1 MGLESIQGFML
12 QDQSMSA
19 SWGTQTVRETCLIKM
34 SSPLEDIIDVQAALP
49 AYDGGVTPEPTFTI
63 GWSYHPDRTDLVL
76 KEAPTVREHP
86 AGRPFWL
93 VELVYETA
101 TWLDKTP
108 ADEDQGKG
116 RIGRK
121 RRLDGITS
129 IKYPWDEPPTW
140 SGGSRTV
147 RATVFQD
154 SAGTRLL
161 HSNGLPLT
169 EGIDVEIELEE
180 HQFTWN
186 VEYATFDYAT
196 DIAPYVGKINSAT
209 VFGAVAKNVLLQTLT
224 ATENYRTQNIG
235 LRDDDVNISGAVAT
249 HHYVTLNATFLIDR
263 RGTTHGYF
271 REANRRVSMHT
282 IQKVTIPITMYCPIE
297 INDRGDVAQSPWPL
311 TATGQGYPYTTLP
324 SANPETDFYI
334 IDPLYPKT
342 AALHTFVSDNGLAIP

>member
-1 MGLESIQGFML
+1 MGLESIQGFVL

-34 SSPLEDIIDVQAALP
+34 SSPLEDVIDVQNALP
-49 AYDGGVTPEPTFTI
+49 AYGSGPEPTFTI
-63 GWSYHPDRTDLVL
+63 GLSYHPDRTDLIL
-76 KEAPTVREHP
+76 KEAPLVKEHP
-86 AGRPFWL
+86 AGRPYWL

-108 ADEDQGKG
+108 PDQDQGRG
-116 RIGRK
+116 RVGRN
-121 RRLDGITS
+121 RRYNAGVA
-129 IKYPWDEPPTW
+129 IKYPWNEPPTW

-161 HSNGLPLT
+161 HSNGLPLL

-186 VEYATFDYAT
+186 LEFSTFDYAT
-196 DIAPYVGKINSAT
+196 DIAPYVGKVNSAST
-209 VFGAVAKNVLLQTLT
+209 FGVAAKNVLLQTCT
-224 ATENYRTQNIG
+224 ATENYRTQNIATADG
-235 LRDDDVNISGAVAT
+235 EGTTGATAT
-249 HHYVTLNATFLIDR
+249 HHYITMNATFLIDR

-282 IQKVTIPITMYCPIE
+282 LQKVTVLGIDMYVPIA

-311 TATGQGYPYTTLP
+311 TLLGQGYPYATLP
-324 SANPETDFYI
+324 AANPETDFYI

-342 AALHTFVSDNGLAIP
+342 AALHTFVSNNGLAIP